1 MKGILLTGGLGTR
14 LYPLTRV
21 INKHLLPL
29 YDRPMFY
36 WSLQTLIDSG
46 IREIAIVSGP
56 PTGEQIKK
64 ALEFFPRSSV
74 NLSFIEQKEPRG
86 MPDAIYSC
94 KKFVGN
100 SPFIM
105 SVGDNLFGKNF
116 KLEVKQFKRGAA
128 AFVRKV
134 KDPSMFGVAVFD
146 KNNKV
151 KSIVEKPKEF
161 ISSWAVG
168 APYMFDNS
176 ALKKIKSLK
185 PSKRGELEIV
195 DLLKRYIEEGSLRLL
210 KRRDI
215 WLDAGTPD
223 SLLKANIIAKKLSA
237 KNPL

>member
-1 MKGILLTGGLGTR
+1 MRGVLLTGGLGTR
-14 LYPLTRV
+14 LYPITRV
-21 INKHLLPL
+21 VNKHLLPL

-36 WSLQTLIDSG
+36 WPLQTLIDSG
-46 IREIAIVSGP
+46 IKEIAIVSSL
-56 PTGEQIKK
+56 PTGEQVKE
-64 ALEFFPRSSV
+64 ALEFFPRRDI
-74 NLSFIEQKEPRG
+74 NLSFVNQKEPRG

-94 KKFVGN
+94 KKFLGD

-116 KLEVKQFKRGAA
+116 RLEVRQFKRGAV
-128 AFVRKV
+128 AFARSV

-161 ISSWAVG
+161 ISNWAVG
-168 APYMFDNS
+168 APYIFDNT
-176 ALKKIKSLK
+176 ALKKIETLK

-195 DLLKRYIEEGSLRLL
+195 DLLNFYLKDGSLKLT
-210 KRRDI
+210 KRDELWI
-215 WLDAGTPD
+215 DTGTPQN
-223 SLLKANIIAKKLSA
+223 LLKANIMAKKLSA